1 MKALKWQ
8 LMQSKLSENFR
19 KWCPYL
25 ELFWGY
31 RGEQFQWGAAAPLAS
46 PRNRPCTDQ
55 ARCYLS
61 FNAMLLKRSRTVCC
75 RNRPSS
81 AFFSA
86 INNCIWTGNVVS
98 VDEAA
103 DVITIMCRTASTG
116 RPDHTESVG
125 LHWLDDQPRCNH
137 SYGCRQLQ
145 SDVRRATICRDR
157 YLANRGGPV
166 LQRRNRLIRTDRGL
180 YRSTD
185 WRERTQSILLRR
197 EMDDFRSLWLWDR

>member
-1 MKALKWQ
+1 MTTNAEQAFWKFWQ
-8 LMQSKLSENFR
+8 VMSLS
-19 KWCPYL
+19 WT
-25 ELFWGY
+25 FWGLQ
-31 RGEQFQWGAAAPLAS
+31 RGAISVGGRGSPGLPTEPPLH
-46 PRNRPCTDQ
+46 
-55 ARCYLS
+55 
-61 FNAMLLKRSRTVCC
+61 
-75 RNRPSS
+75 RPSQMLS
-81 AFFSA
+81 QLQRNAAEAIAYSLLPQPTELGVFSA